1 MKRQEWRNKMY
12 VASLTNYQ
20 STRLGLLARAALL
33 AKRVAR
39 TLRVWGSRI
48 RQRHVFPEIDDRELR
63 DLRIS
68 RWELQR
74 ELAKPF
80 WRG

>member
-1 MKRQEWRNKMY
+1 MY
-12 VASLTNYQ
+12 VTSLTNYQ
-20 STRLGLLARAALL
+20 STRPSLMARAAPL

-39 TLRVWGSRI
+39 TLRVWGLRM
-48 RQRHVFPEIDDRELR
+48 RQRRAFPEIDDRELR

-74 ELAKPF
+74 ELGKPF
-80 WRG
+80 WRD